1 MVQLSGKKYKKIA
14 IYAVIITAIFL
25 PGTVKYCSL
34 SIQKAQNE
42 SKLKVLIQENRRL
55 TEENKKLKE
64 DPVYIEKMARENLGL
79 AKKGEVVVKFK
90 NQTTTD
96 KIQ

>member
-1 MVQLSGKKYKKIA
+1 MVRLSGKKYKKIA
-14 IYAVIITAIFL
+14 LYAVIIAAIFL
-25 PGTVKYCSL
+25 PGTVKYCRL

-64 DPVYIEKMARENLGL
+64 DPVYIEKTVRENLGL

-90 NQTTTD
+90 NQITTD